1 MIATP
6 ARVTAASALLLG
18 LALAVLLVCLTLGT
32 VSVPLSDLFSWITG
46 GELGDTN
53 RLILARLRLP
63 RLLLAAL
70 MGCSLSISGVVLQ
83 GVLRNP
89 LAEPFILG
97 VSGGAASGAVAALAL
112 GVGSLWIISSA
123 AFVGALVTVMLV
135 LALARRQGRRD
146 TATLILTGVMIN
158 AFCTALIMFFISTVS
173 ENKVHAIMFWL
184 YGDLSEASLAQV
196 QILTPV
202 VIVGGLAL
210 LYHARQLNLL
220 AAGDLAA
227 ASLGVDTERL
237 KMVLF
242 LVVGVLVGVTV
253 SLCGLVGFVGLMVP
267 HLVRITLGHDHRL
280 VLPAAGL
287 FGASFLMAADTLAR
301 VVISPAQI
309 PVGVVTAAL
318 GAPFFVLLLARR
330 GSQWW

>member
-1 MIATP
+1 MMATP
-6 ARVTAASALLLG
+6 ARVSAVTLLLLG
-18 LALAVLLVCLTLGT
+18 LAVAVLLLCLALGT
-32 VSVPLSDLFSWITG
+32 VSVPLGDLVSWLTG
-46 GELGDTN
+46 GELGDTH

-63 RLLLAAL
+63 RLVMAGL

-97 VSGGAASGAVAALAL
+97 VSGGAASGAVTALAL
-112 GVGSLWIISSA
+112 GMSSLWFISSA
-123 AFVGALVTVMLV
+123 AFVGALITVFLV
-135 LALARRQGRRD
+135 MVLARRQGRRD
-146 TATLILTGVMIN
+146 TATLVLTGVMVN

-184 YGDLSEASLAQV
+184 YGDLSEASLMQV
-196 QILTPV
+196 RILAPA
-202 VIVGGLAL
+202 VISGSLVL

-220 AAGDLAA
+220 SAGDLAA

-237 KMVLF
+237 KVVLF
-242 LVVGVLVGVTV
+242 TVIGVLVGVTV

-267 HLVRITLGHDHRL
+267 HLVRISLGHDNRL
-280 VLPAAGL
+280 VLPAAAL
-287 FGASFLMAADTLAR
+287 FGASFLMAADTVAR
-301 VVISPAQI
+301 IVISPAQI

-318 GAPFFVLLLARR
+318 GAPFFVMLLARR